1 MIFFGIYCQLH
12 FQCDRRGSWKEMG
25 GGVKK
30 SQLIDKI
37 NNILCFVDV
46 IVVDKDFS
54 IFPSVNFFFFFACSF
69 FSNAHYEL
77 KSLTEA
83 FCTHLPS
90 PDKMLSLFVGKQKT
104 QCLLT

>member
-1 MIFFGIYCQLH
+1 MEGN
-12 FQCDRRGSWKEMG
+12 G
-25 GGVKK
+25 GRCKK
-30 SQLIDKI
+30 SQLLDKI

-46 IVVDKDFS
+46 IVVNEDFS
-54 IFPSVNFFFFFACSF
+54 IFPSVNLFFFFACSF

-90 PDKMLSLFVGKQKT
+90 PDKNVVTVRGRTKNPMLVVISLQ
-104 QCLLT
+104 

>member
-12 FQCDRRGSWKEMG
+12 FQRDRRGSWKEMG
-25 GGVKK
+25 GGV
-30 SQLIDKI
+30 
-37 NNILCFVDV
+37 DV
-46 IVVDKDFS
+46 IVVDEDFS
-54 IFPSVNFFFFFACSF
+54 IFPSVNLFFFFACSF

-90 PDKMLSLFVGKQKT
+90 PDKMLSLFVGEQKT
-104 QCLLT
+104 QCLLS

>member
-1 MIFFGIYCQLH
+1 MVGN
-12 FQCDRRGSWKEMG
+12 G
-25 GGVKK
+25 GRCKK
-30 SQLIDKI
+30 SQLLDKI

-46 IVVDKDFS
+46 IVVDEDFS
-54 IFPSVNFFFFFACSF
+54 IFPSVNLFFFFACSF

-90 PDKMLSLFVGKQKT
+90 PDKILSLFVGEQKT
-104 QCLLT
+104 QCLLS

>member
-30 SQLIDKI
+30 SQLLDKI

-46 IVVDKDFS
+46 IVVDEDFS
-54 IFPSVNFFFFFACSF
+54 IFPSVNLFFFLLVPFF
-69 FSNAHYEL
+69 L
-77 KSLTEA
+77 
-83 FCTHLPS
+83 
-90 PDKMLSLFVGKQKT
+90 MLIMN
-104 QCLLT
+104 

>member
-1 MIFFGIYCQLH
+1 MEGN
-12 FQCDRRGSWKEMG
+12 G
-25 GGVKK
+25 GRCKK
-30 SQLIDKI
+30 SQLLDKI

-46 IVVDKDFS
+46 IVVDEDFQFFLLL
-54 IFPSVNFFFFFACSF
+54 IFFFFACSF

-90 PDKMLSLFVGKQKT
+90 PDKMLSLFVGEQKT
-104 QCLLT
+104 QCLLS

>member
-1 MIFFGIYCQLH
+1 MEGN
-12 FQCDRRGSWKEMG
+12 G
-25 GGVKK
+25 GRCKK
-30 SQLIDKI
+30 SQLLDKI

-46 IVVDKDFS
+46 IVVDEDFS
-54 IFPSVNFFFFFACSF
+54 IFPSVNLFSF

-90 PDKMLSLFVGKQKT
+90 PDKMLSLFLGEQKT
-104 QCLLT
+104 QCLLS

>member
-1 MIFFGIYCQLH
+1 MEGN
-12 FQCDRRGSWKEMG
+12 G
-25 GGVKK
+25 GRCKK
-30 SQLIDKI
+30 SQLLDKLI
-37 NNILCFVDV
+37 TFFVSLMSLLLM
-46 IVVDKDFS
+46 K
-54 IFPSVNFFFFFACSF
+54 IFQFFLLLIFFFFFACSF

-104 QCLLT
+104 QCLLS